1 MKKLR
6 LQPED
11 LAVESFDT
19 AGDRT
24 DPGGTVRAHQQSNRF
39 TFCWTQPEHGY
50 TCLPA
55 YTCPECAYTLDPC
68 PDETLACP

>member
-6 LQPED
+6 LHPDD
-11 LAVESFDT
+11 LAVESFGT
-19 AGDRT
+19 ASEQADA
-24 DPGGTVRAHQQSNRF
+24 DGTVRAHQQSNQF
-39 TFCWTQPEHGY
+39 TFCWTQPEHGA

-68 PDETLACP
+68 AEETLVC